1 MLFVSLP
8 ITRKDEDVGGLTL
21 QLGPGD
27 TIPECKTSVG
37 STCAKGAFS
46 FMETDII
53 DCENVLRA
61 GRA

>member
-1 MLFVSLP
+1 MTKKKP
-8 ITRKDEDVGGLTL
+8 KTGENEDVGGLTL
-21 QLGPGD
+21 QLCPGD

-53 DCENVLRA
+53 NCEDVLRSC
-61 GRA
+61 RA

>member
-1 MLFVSLP
+1 MTKKKP
-8 ITRKDEDVGGLTL
+8 RAGEDEDVGRLTL

-27 TIPECKTSVG
+27 TIPECETSVG

-53 DCENVLRA
+53 DCENVLRS